1 MSERKHPIEVT
12 EDGRFILD
20 QFIYSELTLENL
32 SGRKEIDRLKEELEI
47 VRDGLKHYQEE
58 NERLHTLL
66 FNLTNS
72 K

>member
-47 VRDGLKHYQEE
+47 ARDGLKHYQEE

>member
-1 MSERKHPIEVT
+1 MRERRYPVEIT
-12 EDGRFILD
+12 EDGRIILD
-20 QFIYSELTLENL
+20 QFVYSELTLENL
-32 SGRKEIDRLKEELEI
+32 GGRKEIDRLKEELEMS
-47 VRDGLKHYQEE
+47 RDGLTHYQKE